1 MLRKSFFFISY
12 YFRIRPT
19 VKRNSFIINYLLTA
33 VLSMVLWFI
42 MSGKTEMKFLIL
54 GCLSSLLVAGVCV
67 RTLTMKGAK
76 SGNDYFLLKINP
88 FKFVIYLVWL
98 IVQIIKSAIYVSRV
112 TLFRNSEVQPSIA
125 WFKADYDNPSAR
137 AVLANSITLTPGTI
151 TIDITQEGIYSVHAL
166 TKEVRD
172 GVLDGSMQAK
182 VAWLFGENIDF
193 HPLDED
199 SIPKETVTTK
209 EQEVIARIKG
219 RRKNS

>member
-1 MLRKSFFFISY
+1 
-12 YFRIRPT
+12 
-19 VKRNSFIINYLLTA
+19 
-33 VLSMVLWFI
+33 MVLWFI
-42 MSGKTEMKFLIL
+42 MSGKTETKFLIL

-125 WFKADYDNPSAR
+125 WFKADYDDPSAR